1 MGWEARICR
10 AVARWFECLTGSPY
24 HEGSSFTANRR
35 NRGWRTQPRATP
47 AERRK
52 ISGVAAEVPKP
63 REGILSQSE
72 TQYQLLFDGNP
83 VPMWM
88 FERET
93 LKFLD
98 VNEAA
103 IRHYGFSKEEFLSM
117 TIADIRPAEDV
128 ERLLEHVAVAIH
140 GLQEAELWRHRKK
153 DGTIIDV
160 EIVSHNMDFHG
171 TPAELVAAHDVTR
184 RMQTE
189 EALRKAEEKYRTIFE
204 NAVSESCGEP

>member
-1 MGWEARICR
+1 MKDQVSPPIDEIEPNLERRPRRVGELP
-10 AVARWFECLTGSPY
+10 AVAGD
-24 HEGSSFTANRR
+24 
-35 NRGWRTQPRATP
+35 
-47 AERRK
+47 
-52 ISGVAAEVPKP
+52 ISEAKP

-72 TQYQLLFDGNP
+72 TQCRLLFDGNP

-128 ERLLEHVAVAIH
+128 ERLLGHVAVAIH

-160 EIVSHNMDFHG
+160 EIVAMAWRFTVFQRN
-171 TPAELVAAHDVTR
+171 
-184 RMQTE
+184 
-189 EALRKAEEKYRTIFE
+189 
-204 NAVSESCGEP
+204 